1 MRLDGVIFDLD
12 GTLIDSIPD
21 VLNAVNRLLIEEER
35 RAISNKQIRTLV
47 GKGAQF
53 MLEGAFKI
61 TGSPI
66 PEIEVSEHVQRYLR
80 FYEEFPAND
89 TIIYSCVRDVLDEL
103 YSEKIKMGICSNKPS
118 RMVEIV
124 LAELDLLKYFVAK
137 IGGDNFPYPKPD
149 GRHILHVQSLM
160 GVGNRVVYVGDS
172 MIDKMAADDASIPVV
187 LVNYGYGDGEM
198 GNSDDEKVIGSFC
211 ELPKALLELSNNYH
225 C

>member
-21 VLNAVNRLLIEEER
+21 VLKAVNRLLIEEER
-35 RAISNKQIRTLV
+35 CAITSKQIRTLV

-61 TGSPI
+61 TGSSI
-66 PEIEVSEHVQRYLR
+66 PKNEVLEYVRRYLC
-80 FYEEFPAND
+80 FYEGFPAND
-89 TIIYSCVRDVLDEL
+89 TIIYSCVRDILDEL
-103 YSEKIKMGICSNKPS
+103 HSNKIKMGICSNKPD

-124 LAELDLLKYFVAK
+124 LAELDLLKYFVAR

-149 GRHILHVQSLM
+149 GRHILHAQSLM
-160 GVGNRVVYVGDS
+160 GVGKRIVYVGDS
-172 MIDKMAADDASIPVV
+172 MIDKMAASDASIPVV
-187 LVNYGYGDGEM
+187 LVNYGYEDGEM
-198 GNSDDEKVIGSFC
+198 KNSYDEKVISSFC

-225 C
+225 Y